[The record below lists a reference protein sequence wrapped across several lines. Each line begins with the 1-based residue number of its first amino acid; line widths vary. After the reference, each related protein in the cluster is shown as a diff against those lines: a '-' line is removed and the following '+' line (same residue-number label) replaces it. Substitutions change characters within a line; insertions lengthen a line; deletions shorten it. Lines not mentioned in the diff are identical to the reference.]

1 MFDKRTCRRDHRAPF
16 AAAVRRWRLAH
27 GCAPPHPP
35 PPDASP
41 GDDVSKAA
49 AEASLSGGIGD
60 GDDVAETAAPR
71 GTAAFV
77 RKRPFFAAEAARG
90 EFDCVSVPG
99 PSSVAVHVC
108 LMKPDLRHMFARHV
122 TFGGAAAFG
131 EHASD
136 AAVFAAAAAPLL
148 RCALRGAPAALF
160 MFGQTGSGKTHT
172 MAALEAMSAAALL
185 PGGAEVPAS
194 AALRVWYVELA
205 GKRCSCLLGGGEVS
219 LRDGEGTAVDLVGA
233 TCATLRSAQ
242 QLRELLASGRARR
255 AVSATAANATSSRS
269 HALLRLALPGARGG
283 SVTLVDCA
291 GSERKEDSARHDA
304 AQRREGA
311 EINASLFAL
320 KECVPALCISQHA
333 CVLRADAC
341 ANTLLR
347 CMRARNKAAAA
358 TAASAVAWQP
368 HVHVPYRSSSLT
380 RLLAEAL
387 THRGARLAVVGT
399 LSPASADAEH
409 SLATL
414 AAVAELASS
423 SSAAASFSEA
433 REDVPAGLAVNEK
446 DGSVRDAAPLRLV
459 PPVQWRPAE
468 LRDWL
473 QAVQGGAFAAAAQA
487 APDFLAGRDVARMGA
502 PALASMLCGGDAA
515 KGAALH
521 AAFRDAVARAAA
533 AKAAK

>member
-1 MFDKRTCRRDHRAPF
+1 MFDKRTCRREHRAPF

-35 PPDASP
+35 APDASP
-41 GDDVSKAA
+41 GDDVSNAAGGDAA
-49 AEASLSGGIGD
+49 AEVTLSGGIGD

-90 EFDCVSVPG
+90 EFDCVSVKRCG
-99 PSSVAVHVC
+99 GASVAVHVC

-122 TFGGAAAFG
+122 TFGGATAFG

-148 RCALRGAPAALF
+148 RCASRGAPAALF

-172 MAALEAMSAAALL
+172 MAALEALSAAALL

-233 TCATLRSAQ
+233 TCATVRSAE
-242 QLRELLASGRARR
+242 QLRALLASGRARR

-269 HALLRLALPGARGG
+269 HALLRLALPGTRGG

-320 KECVPALCISQHA
+320 KEC
-333 CVLRADAC
+333 
-341 ANTLLR
+341 
-347 CMRARNKAAAA
+347 MRMRNKAAAA
-358 TAASAVAWQP
+358 TASANVAWQP

-423 SSAAASFSEA
+423 SSAAAAFSEA
-433 REDVPAGLAVNEK
+433 REDVPAGLAVDEA

-473 QAVQGGAFAAAAQA
+473 QAVQGGVFAAAAQA

-521 AAFRDAVARAAA
+521 AAFREAVARAAA